1 MISKPKSGIMRD
13 ESGAITLL
21 GLFFFVA
28 VCMLLGLS
36 LDVANVYKARTEM
49 QIAADTAGHTALY
62 NRATLS
68 ADQAKVKALAI
79 ANANLAQGHSTGAI
93 TTSDVQF
100 GTWDPETRTF
110 KANSNSK
117 SAVMVT
123 ARRAT
128 SRSNAVG
135 TFLLRAIGFTSWDVT
150 AQSVTETYRP
160 ACLHEGFVADK
171 LIDLQSNNGFY
182 NGFCLHSNETIQV
195 NQNNYFEKGT
205 VVSLP
210 NTTNLTLPASGFT
223 KNDGLLA
230 ALRESFY
237 NIRILDRILPIIVSL
252 QSGGATY
259 MPDYIVNKSVKAIT
273 ITSNSQTL
281 STVDL
286 VAGNI
291 YNVTCDGNKTL
302 KVANNTT
309 LKQVVVMTNCKTSFG
324 QNDILEDVVLGTT
337 NTDADSINWSSGFQI
352 GKDDS
357 CATGG
362 GAQLLT
368 MGGMKSAAA
377 LKAFG
382 AQLLAM
388 GSINF
393 TANADGIEGAS
404 FIAGDTISGTSNM
417 TMGLCGN
424 GMEDNFEVDYYRVAA

>member
-1 MISKPKSGIMRD
+1 M
-13 ESGAITLL
+13 
-21 GLFFFVA
+21 
-28 VCMLLGLS
+28 
-36 LDVANVYKARTEM
+36 
-49 QIAADTAGHTALY
+49 
-62 NRATLS
+62 
-68 ADQAKVKALAI
+68 
-79 ANANLAQGHSTGAI
+79 
-93 TTSDVQF
+93 
-100 GTWDPETRTF
+100 
-110 KANSNSK
+110 
-117 SAVMVT
+117 
-123 ARRAT
+123 
-128 SRSNAVG
+128 
-135 TFLLRAIGFTSWDVT
+135 
-150 AQSVTETYRP
+150 
-160 ACLHEGFVADK
+160 ADK
-171 LIDLQSNNGFY
+171 LIDLQSN

-210 NTTNLTLPASGFT
+210 NTSNLTLPASGFT
-223 KNDGLLA
+223 KNTGLA
-230 ALRESFY
+230 DALRENFY

-259 MPDYIVNKSVKAIT
+259 MPDYVVNKSVKAIT
-273 ITSNSQTL
+273 IASNSQTL
-281 STVDL
+281 STADL

-291 YNVTCDGNKTL
+291 YNVTCNGNKTL

-309 LKQVVVMTNCKTSFG
+309 LKQVVVMTNCKVSFG
-324 QNDILEDVVLGTT
+324 NGDILENVVLGTT
-337 NTDADSINWSSGFQI
+337 NTDADSINWSSGFQV
-352 GKDDS
+352 GKNDH

-368 MGGMKSAAA
+368 MGSMKSASA
-377 LKAFG
+377 LKAFA